1 MRIISYGK
9 IREFAGIHSES
20 KASLDAWYDT
30 VADADR
36 KTFANVRETFRT
48 ADIYG
53 TCTIFDV
60 GNNKYRL
67 IAWVSYKT
75 HKVFIRSV
83 MTHAEYNKDKWK
95 SDCQK
100 SES

>member
-9 IREFAGIHSES
+9 IRDFYELHPES
-20 KASLDAWYDT
+20 QASLDAWYDIT
-30 VADADR
+30 ADADW
-36 KTFANVRETFRT
+36 KNFADVRQTFRS
-48 ADIYG
+48 ADVYVA
-53 TCTIFDV
+53 CTIFDV

-67 IAWVSYKT
+67 IAWVSYKN

-83 MTHAEYNKDKWK
+83 MTHAEYDKDKWK

-100 SES
+100 S